1 MKVNQ
6 LKLGS
11 ILSYLQM
18 AVSVLIGL
26 IYTPVMLRLLGQSE
40 YGLYNTVASTIS
52 MLSVL
57 NLGFNSSYIRYFS
70 KYKAQNDKE
79 SIYRL
84 NGLFFTIF
92 TIIGAIALA
101 CGLFLSF
108 NLELVFD
115 QGLTSSE
122 YQTARIL
129 MLLLAFNLAV
139 SFPMSVF
146 SNIISAHEKF
156 VFLKLLGMLK
166 TVGGP
171 LVTLP
176 LLLLGYRSVAMVVST
191 LLISLITDISYFV
204 YVKFILKQRFTFR
217 KVEEGIFKD
226 LFIFTA
232 FIAIEL
238 IVYQVNGNI
247 GKLMLGR
254 FHGTDAV
261 AVYSVGYV
269 LYHYYMQ
276 FSTSISSVFT
286 PRIHGIVNTT
296 RNDCIQQ
303 RSRLTDLFTKVGRI
317 QFLLLALIAS
327 GVFFFGKPFIQIW
340 AGEGYEESY
349 IVAVLL
355 LFSSTIALVQ
365 NIGIEIQRAE
375 NNHRFRSVAYIIM
388 AVINLV
394 TTLMLCPKFG
404 IVGTVIGT
412 AASLV
417 LANGLIMN
425 IYYHK
430 RCNIDILFFWR
441 SIGRLS
447 LGLILPIA
455 FGVLLNCTVKVDGP
469 AVLVI
474 EIIAYTCVYCG
485 SMWFFGMDQ
494 YEKTLVSKPLKALL
508 KKCGMQR

>member
-6 LKLGS
+6 LKVGS
-11 ILSYLQM
+11 VLSYVQM

-129 MLLLAFNLAV
+129 MLLLALNLAV

-176 LLLLGYRSVAMVVST
+176 LLFLGYRSVAMVVAT
-191 LLISLITDISYFV
+191 LLISLITDILYFI
-204 YVKFILKQRFTFR
+204 YVKHVLKQRFVFR
-217 KVEEGIFKD
+217 KVEDGIFKD

-232 FIAIEL
+232 FIAINTV
-238 IVYQVNGNI
+238 VYHVNNNV
-247 GKLMLGR
+247 GKLFLGR
-254 FHGTDAV
+254 FKGTEAV
-261 AVYSVGYV
+261 AVYSVGFV

-286 PRIHGIVNTT
+286 PRVYAIVSITGSNLSE
-296 RNDCIQQ
+296 Q
-303 RSRLTDLFTKVGRI
+303 RLRLTDLFIKVGRI
-317 QFLLLALIAS
+317 QYLLLALIAS
-327 GVFFFGKPFIQIW
+327 GVVFFGKSFVLAW
-340 AGEGYEESY
+340 AGEGYEDAY

-355 LFSSTIALVQ
+355 IVASTFDLIQ
-365 NIGIEIQRAE
+365 NLGIEIQRAQ
-375 NNHRFRSVAYIIM
+375 NKHKFRSVAY
-388 AVINLV
+388 ALTTVFNFVI
-394 TTLMLCPKFG
+394 TWFMSKRYG
-404 IVGTVIGT
+404 VIGT
-412 AASLV
+412 ALGLSV
-417 LANGLIMN
+417 FFVVSYGLIMN

-430 RCNIDILFFWR
+430 KCNIDIVSFWK

-455 FGVLLNCTVKVDGP
+455 FGVLLNCTVRVDGP
-469 AVLVI
+469 AVLVM
-474 EIIAYTCVYCG
+474 EIIAYTFVYG
-485 SMWFFGMDQ
+485 SSMWFFGMNQ
-494 YEKTLVSKPLKALL
+494 YEKELVTEPLKSLI
-508 KKCGMQR
+508 KRVKGQG